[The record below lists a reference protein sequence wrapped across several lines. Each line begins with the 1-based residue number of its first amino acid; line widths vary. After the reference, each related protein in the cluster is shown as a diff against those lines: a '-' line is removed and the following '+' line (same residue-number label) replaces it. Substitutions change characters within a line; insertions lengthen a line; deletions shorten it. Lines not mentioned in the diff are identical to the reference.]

1 MKEAIIIDFNG
12 FMTDV
17 TLVAD
22 DATGVFP
29 FYRTQEPLAQEDIGQ
44 QLNTEMLGYVVA
56 IPVPQGLFKPRFDIE
71 SWNEY
76 IQLQPLELDKDGKS
90 PTEMPEHFSYSPRQQ
105 ETFWIEGLMP
115 EEIVATRNSDNKF
128 KTEQIGVVLET
139 KFPKK
144 KQALISVWNGLWK
157 KMK

>member
-115 EEIVATRNSDNKF
+115 EEIVAGQNPYNHF
-128 KTEQIGVVLET
+128 NIEQKVDVLT
-139 KFPKK
+139 AKLPKMK
-144 KQALISVWNGLWK
+144 EPLVYLSRLWK
-157 KMK
+157 K